1 MSLSEHKL
9 TLYTSM
15 ALASTSSQDSITM
28 QFRDHVTLSM
38 LGKDNA
44 NWATALALKCM
55 SLLF

>member
-15 ALASTSSQDSITM
+15 ALASTSSQDSITV

-44 NWATALALKCM
+44 N
-55 SLLF
+55 